1 MDIKIAF
8 LTSYSEINH
17 KGLHHSSNGW
27 VGSFSWE
34 SRCLGLYVNR
44 NDFQLSLQGYE
55 EICKIYKEERPEYER
70 GSSSDGDGSGNCC
83 SCSGCSQGKHNNL
96 CEQLNN
102 SILNQYGFL
111 FIPCDDSSELKY
123 DLMEIGRKPF
133 DSFYEKWHE
142 QVRVITKQLEE
153 IDTNIKQ
160 LESRKS
166 WLNWNRNRKCVQ
178 NSSEQICSLINQG
191 LVDINNWK
199 HGSLL
204 DSAIDN
210 EDKMLIDTI
219 YKKEK
224 RPNTIVHH
232 AIELQDCLLEN
243 KSWIGF
249 FSDLVYGGILFL
261 EHWEYFAA
269 ALPLLPDNVI
279 LNIFSK
285 VQRDMNYEGI
295 QIPSDKVRKI
305 IKKLDRFLD
314 IDYFTDEIKLFKDTI
329 DKAIS
334 EMESSGRDTTANC
347 IQNFVDYYFW

>member
-204 DSAIDN
+204 DCAIDN
-210 EDKMLIDTI
+210 GDTELIDTI
-219 YKKEK
+219 YLKEK
-224 RPNTIVHH
+224 KPITISHH
-232 AIELQDCLLEN
+232 QIELKDCLLEH

-249 FSDLVYGGILFL
+249 FSDLVYGGIWFL
-261 EHWEYFAA
+261 EHWSYFAA
-269 ALPLLPDNVI
+269 ALPLLPDKII

-285 VQRDMNYEGI
+285 NHQDINYKGI
-295 QIPSDKVRKI
+295 LIPSDKIAKI
-305 IKKLDRFLD
+305 TKELDKFLD
-314 IDYFTDEIKLFKDTI
+314 IDCFTEEGEAFKDSI
-329 DKAIS
+329 DKAIA
-334 EMESSGRDTTANC
+334 EMVDSGRKETSD
-347 IQNFVDYYFW
+347 IVQQFVDSYY